1 MDNADQV
8 NALLKLLDAQKD
20 AYQDTFRQV
29 HELLAQNIAATALKG
44 PAIPSVPPHSPRQS
58 VSGNTDR
65 ISRTRKVSTGL
76 GTLTTSSESR
86 RTGDDSDVDDDESL
100 YVSSTLEPELYTED
114 SLRKHL
120 QAYKWNPYGARI
132 LETVIDNPSRLLQNP
147 LIAKHKGPTDDR
159 SHLSHYQVFDVG
171 PDGAP
176 VPLDFSHMER
186 DSSRASAIWRAIS
199 EVNQPPKE
207 RLAVGRI
214 TIVREPSPILFGA
227 VHHTLTKHF
236 DVDELFRHLIDS
248 GGSAAHM
255 HRSFDEDV
263 RKQRSFVF
271 NFEYFTIIAQS
282 CKPMKWQ
289 LADRQEE
296 RSASHISITRCS
308 SVVALSLDGPAV
320 RKVKNPSRQ
329 ANNSHGYS
337 YDPWS
342 AWHLVNLQCYPDW
355 HATLDVHDS
364 TKHFVNGPEA
374 FLATVLGELRDA
386 QKRFEEIYKAI
397 TSLIMP
403 PLEFMFDSDIRDR
416 LLFED
421 KHFTYSRRYFWAYQT
436 LGLMNDSIRAMIDAV
451 EDTFT
456 EHVWQGTHKTL
467 WPLLESESARN
478 LYFKKRL
485 TSLRAKFETEVQN
498 LRKQIDENEQRR
510 REIRG
515 LKEELFTGTS
525 VQESRKSI
533 ENTEITI
540 QQGHNIR
547 LLTLVSIF
555 FLPLT
560 FVTSVF
566 GMTNM
571 PTDMNYW
578 DFGIVTIT
586 VCVPFFILLG
596 SLNTTRGMHFWRV
609 KTVALL
615 GNVGL
620 WMKWLFG
627 RQTGANSDGSLLA
640 REEPRLQM
648 SRSTSTQNARN
659 TRLRSWSAENDR
671 SGKISLDSAAPP
683 RQDTE
688 MVRPAMVASRS
699 SNLAELWTYEKERK
713 RTLRYSHDV

>member
-44 PAIPSVPPHSPRQS
+44 PATTSVPPQSPRQS

-65 ISRTRKVSTGL
+65 ISRTGKVSTGL
-76 GTLTTSSESR
+76 GTLTTSSESK

-114 SLRKHL
+114 SLCKHL

-132 LETVIDNPSRLLQNP
+132 LETVIDSPSRLLQNP

-159 SHLSHYQVFDVG
+159 SHLSHYQIFDVG

-176 VPLDFSHMER
+176 LPLDFSHMEL

-227 VHHTLTKHF
+227 VHHTMTKHF

-248 GGSAAHM
+248 GGSSANM
-255 HRSFDEDV
+255 HRCFEEDV

-271 NFEYFTIIAQS
+271 NFEYFTIIDS
-282 CKPMKWQ
+282 RCKPMKWQ

-296 RSASHISITRCS
+296 RSSSHIPITRCS
-308 SVVALSLDGPAV
+308 SLVALSLDGPAV
-320 RKVKNPSRQ
+320 RKVKNPSRH
-329 ANNSHGYS
+329 ADNSHGYS

-342 AWHLVNLQCYPDW
+342 AWHLVNLQCYPDH

-364 TKHFVNGPEA
+364 TKHFINGPEA

-386 QKRFEEIYKAI
+386 QKRFEEIYKSI

-403 PLEFMFDSDIRDR
+403 PLEFMFDSDIRDK

-467 WPLLESESARN
+467 WPLLEQDSARN
-478 LYFKKRL
+478 VYFKKRL
-485 TSLRAKFETEVQN
+485 ASLRAKFEIEVQN
-498 LRKQIDENEQRR
+498 LRKQIEENEQRR
-510 REIRG
+510 KEIRG

-525 VQESRKSI
+525 VQESRKSTP
-533 ENTEITI
+533 E
-540 QQGHNIR
+540 QQR
-547 LLTLVSIF
+547 CRKTRADSIAQA
-555 FLPLT
+555 
-560 FVTSVF
+560 SK
-566 GMTNM
+566 
-571 PTDMNYW
+571 
-578 DFGIVTIT
+578 I
-586 VCVPFFILLG
+586 
-596 SLNTTRGMHFWRV
+596 
-609 KTVALL
+609 
-615 GNVGL
+615 
-620 WMKWLFG
+620 
-627 RQTGANSDGSLLA
+627 
-640 REEPRLQM
+640 
-648 SRSTSTQNARN
+648 
-659 TRLRSWSAENDR
+659 LRSPFS
-671 SGKISLDSAAPP
+671 
-683 RQDTE
+683 
-688 MVRPAMVASRS
+688 
-699 SNLAELWTYEKERK
+699 EL
-713 RTLRYSHDV
+713 

>member
-44 PAIPSVPPHSPRQS
+44 LATPSVPPQSPRQS

-76 GTLTTSSESR
+76 GTLTTSSESK

-132 LETVIDNPSRLLQNP
+132 LETVIDSPSRLLQNP

-159 SHLSHYQVFDVG
+159 SHLSHYQIFDVG

-176 VPLDFSHMER
+176 LPLDFSHMER

-248 GGSAAHM
+248 GGSSANM
-255 HRSFDEDV
+255 HRCFEEDV

-271 NFEYFTIIAQS
+271 NFEYFTIIDS
-282 CKPMKWQ
+282 RCKPMKWQ

-296 RSASHISITRCS
+296 RSSSHIPITRCS
-308 SVVALSLDGPAV
+308 SLVALSLDGPAV
-320 RKVKNPSRQ
+320 RKVKNPSRH
-329 ANNSHGYS
+329 ADNSHGYS

-342 AWHLVNLQCYPDW
+342 AWHLVNLQCYPDH

-374 FLATVLGELRDA
+374 FLTTVLGELRDA
-386 QKRFEEIYKAI
+386 QKRFEEIYKSI

-403 PLEFMFDSDIRDR
+403 PLEFMFDSDIRDK

-467 WPLLESESARN
+467 WPLLEQDSARN
-478 LYFKKRL
+478 VYFKKRL
-485 TSLRAKFETEVQN
+485 ASLRAKFEIEVRN
-498 LRKQIDENEQRR
+498 LRKQIEENEQRR
-510 REIRG
+510 KEIRG

-596 SLNTTRGMHFWRV
+596 SLNTNRGMHFWRV

-615 GNVGL
+615 GKIGV
-620 WMKWLFG
+620 WIKWLYG
-627 RQTGANSDGSLLA
+627 GQNRGEPEGSLLG
-640 REEPRLQM
+640 EPRLQM
-648 SRSTSTQNARN
+648 SRSTSTQNARS
-659 TRLRSWSAENDR
+659 TRLRSWSMENDR
-671 SGKISLDSAAPP
+671 NGKISLDSAARP

-699 SNLAELWTYEKERK
+699 SNLAELWTYERERK